1 MMHVFGDSRP
11 WFAAKRYGYGAGL
24 PIAWQGWA
32 LLAAYIGLLAG
43 LGELLVPRQT
53 PLFLLLVAFA
63 TALLVVISARRTAGG
78 WRWRWG
84 DDRP

>member
-1 MMHVFGDSRP
+1 MMPSDPKP

-32 LLAAYIGLLAG
+32 LLAG
-43 LGELLVPRQT
+43 LGELLVPAQT
-53 PLFLLLVAFA
+53 ALFILLVAFA
-63 TALLVVISARRTAGG
+63 TGLLIWISARRTRGG

-84 DDRP
+84 ERS